1 MSKNKEILNKW
12 KKEISQYE
20 PLTIQQSQE
29 LYKKIIECDNEKIKK
44 QLRDK
49 LITGT
54 LYVVYN
60 FIETNGYTYM
70 NGISYDMDDIIN
82 SAIETWIKKL
92 DSGDILNVDN
102 LKKLLTRDFYKKI
115 NENMGINIDID
126 SKEYLYDI
134 RTFIEFVAE
143 YIKMKENNP
152 DIKYIELIEYMKNNE
167 EYFSLLKRI
176 NNNYYELKKYEV
188 GLIPRNEYYEN
199 WLKKHKNEYDMSSFE
214 LLDGIIK
221 SLESKE
227 KIHLPKSILY
237 RLRYLAISNG
247 IDYSRRDI
255 NNITYNNVEKNY
267 DKKEL
272 RKTLIDLINNCSGV
286 TDFHKKIILARTGFD
301 RDPVTLE
308 EFAKEYGRTKEY
320 ARQAEA
326 KMLRKLR
333 TPLRAKKIK
342 DYL

>member
-12 KKEISQYE
+12 KKQISQYE
-20 PLTIQQSQE
+20 PLTIFQSQE

-102 LKKLLTRDFYKKI
+102 LKKLLTHDFYKKI

-227 KIHLPKSILY
+227 KVHLPKSILY

-286 TDFHKKIILARTGFD
+286 TDFHKKLILARTGFD

>member
-54 LYVVYN
+54 LYIVHS

-167 EYFSLLKRI
+167 EYFSLLKRV

-227 KIHLPKSILY
+227 KVYLPKSILY

-286 TDFHKKIILARTGFD
+286 TDFHKKLILARTGFD
-301 RDPVTLE
+301 REPVTLE
-308 EFAKEYGRTKEY
+308 EFAKEYGSTKEY

>member
-20 PLTIQQSQE
+20 PLTILQSQE

-54 LYVVYN
+54 LYIVHS

-126 SKEYLYDI
+126 SKDYLYDI

-167 EYFSLLKRI
+167 EYFSLLKRV

-227 KIHLPKSILY
+227 KVYLPKSILY

-255 NNITYNNVEKNY
+255 NNITYNNIEKNY